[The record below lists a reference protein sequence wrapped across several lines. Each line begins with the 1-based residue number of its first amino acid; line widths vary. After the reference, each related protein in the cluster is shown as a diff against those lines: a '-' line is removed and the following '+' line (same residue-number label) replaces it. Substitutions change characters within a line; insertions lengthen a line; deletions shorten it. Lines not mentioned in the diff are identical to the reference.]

1 MVTLDRIYLANAK
14 LEIQFMSEHWKYHVR
29 VWMKKLGHTN
39 RKTKNHF
46 IAIIWSS
53 TMWKHYWSGFISVP
67 GITSMNG
74 WNLKFCFLGKLL
86 KKGIIEVFSETWPC
100 LIKYQWHGNKKA
112 SKFWKLTAL
121 ISWQHNNVTTKTK
134 LRTKY
139 LHRLALAIHLSFCE
153 RKLKEVNV
161 VDILNVGKCRRN
173 AT

>member
-67 GITSMNG
+67 EITSMNAFN
-74 WNLKFCFLGKLL
+74 WKLCFIGEQLYER
-86 KKGIIEVFSETWPC
+86 IIEVETWPC
-100 LIKYQWHGNKKA
+100 LIKYQWHVNKTT
-112 SKFWKLTAL
+112 SKFWKIMAL
-121 ISWQHNNVTTKTK
+121 ISWQYIKTI
-134 LRTKY
+134 LHTKY
-139 LHRLALAIHLSFCE
+139 LHSLALAIHLSFCE
-153 RKLKEVNV
+153 RKLQEVNV
-161 VDILNVGKCRRN
+161 VDVLNVGKWRRN
-173 AT
+173 TT